1 MGLNLEKA
9 GFGHVENRQGGNSIS
24 RDIGD
29 TKTMPDRNACGS
41 INEHRKRRH
50 KTTVG
55 LGSNNGEEQE
65 CLAVSTKSMAH
76 EGPL

>member
-29 TKTMPDRNACGS
+29 HTKTMPDRNACGS
-41 INEHRKRRH
+41 INEHRR
-50 KTTVG
+50 
-55 LGSNNGEEQE
+55 
-65 CLAVSTKSMAH
+65 
-76 EGPL
+76 EGIRLQ